1 MSKEIQNVTLRVD
14 VEAHIK
20 NAKSA
25 LESLGSAINGKLS
38 TKGSSR
44 FKNEIKNLEKDLDS
58 LQTKATK
65 GFKGSSDAKEV
76 LRDIDS
82 IQRKIGKLDR
92 MNFENMV
99 DSNVINK
106 LNDAASAIDKISDA
120 KSRAAKN
127 KALKEDLEAT
137 KKAIEGIELSSK
149 TSMADFSG
157 AFGKRGSGTYN
168 IYRQQLEKYKK
179 SLAEYEK
186 EKAQAEKIINS
197 SENGSKDY
205 TKAASDIEATEA
217 KIAKLKSEFKD
228 AFVNT
233 GIKNIDGE
241 LKGLKTTISSI
252 DPSAIKNAKAALTD
266 LVTEMQNVAKNSN
279 NADIKKFFEGFDASK
294 IQNMSGDKLQT
305 LFDKFKTMASE
316 LGDEEV
322 AAKINQ
328 IEKEFTSRTAKIV
341 SGLDPIKD
349 AAKGAYTALADT
361 EAAQRSLRS
370 LSTRIEYF
378 FSLTNGFLIAQ
389 RVIRSAFNTV
399 KELDKAMTDT
409 AVVTDNTISDMWNKL
424 DEYTARA
431 NQLGATTQGAYETA
445 TLYYQQGLDDQQA
458 GELSVETMKMA
469 RIAGMDYAKAT
480 DSMTAA
486 LRGFNK
492 ELTAASAQNVN
503 DVYSNLAAKTA
514 SNTQEISTAMEK
526 VASLA
531 HNAGMDLETTAVY
544 LSQAIETTR
553 EAPENI
559 GTAMKTIL
567 ARFQSLTKDPDSLSP
582 EVQEALGGETVD
594 ANVTEAALAKA
605 GVALRD
611 ETGQFRAA
619 KDVLLELNAVWNDL
633 DKNTQRYI
641 ATQTAGARQ
650 QSRFIAMMQNNARTQ
665 ELLGYA
671 YDSEGASQKQF
682 EKTLDSLEAKINK
695 FKNAWNEF
703 TMGIADS
710 GMIKGAVDIVTNLI
724 TVVNKLAKMT
734 GPLEGFVKA
743 FIAIGTFKAGGN
755 LLIGGLQ
762 NFGLLKDFEKMN
774 AKGLAGMMGQFVGK
788 AKSFKAPN
796 KGSISGAIGDTI
808 GNYSVERTLAEVG
821 ARNANTEAI
830 LREKLANGELT
841 KTRLIELSTQKGSIA
856 SKIVNIATTFKET
869 LAAHGLS
876 AALKELAATELS
888 VGAAGSVMLGPFLV
902 VGAILATAGIAIAA
916 HSKTVQNACNRAEES
931 IKSFNETK
939 DSINENLNSIE
950 EVRSEFELLRK
961 GVGKNGE
968 NIGLSADEFERYHE
982 ITNQLAEMSPSIVDG
997 YDAEGNAI
1005 IRKTNAIQELID
1017 AEKERA
1023 DLNRRKY
1030 VSNSNLSDLITKARE
1045 DSKGI
1050 TEEFNRNTGQMG
1062 LAADSGQSFNIND
1075 IKDYKEK
1082 RDKIVEQIK
1091 EKEKEIYKITN
1102 DPKGDAR
1109 EALETQLREQQEQ
1122 LTILDA
1128 QKDATDQLKD
1138 AYSDVTDLLTEYTKT
1153 LDGGETILNKYPSI
1167 LNNALTSIATDTS
1180 LDEIGKKQA
1189 VQELI
1194 TNSDFRAATVQ
1205 MDVFKYKAKQLKEE
1219 LGDTKGSNQY
1229 KNAWKEAY
1237 GEASKAIDNFDNLS
1251 EDVKEDFKIQM
1262 ASMKDGASELA
1273 PTLEEALN
1281 PLETAVDTAK
1291 NLKETL
1297 DKVSENDYFSAGN
1310 EIKEG
1315 ISAATEE
1322 EDT

>member
-1 MSKEIQNVTLRVD
+1 
-14 VEAHIK
+14 
-20 NAKSA
+20 
-25 LESLGSAINGKLS
+25 
-38 TKGSSR
+38 
-44 FKNEIKNLEKDLDS
+44 
-58 LQTKATK
+58 
-65 GFKGSSDAKEV
+65 
-76 LRDIDS
+76 
-82 IQRKIGKLDR
+82 
-92 MNFENMV
+92 
-99 DSNVINK
+99 
-106 LNDAASAIDKISDA
+106 
-120 KSRAAKN
+120 
-127 KALKEDLEAT
+127 
-137 KKAIEGIELSSK
+137 
-149 TSMADFSG
+149 
-157 AFGKRGSGTYN
+157 
-168 IYRQQLEKYKK
+168 
-179 SLAEYEK
+179 
-186 EKAQAEKIINS
+186 
-197 SENGSKDY
+197 
-205 TKAASDIEATEA
+205 
-217 KIAKLKSEFKD
+217 
-228 AFVNT
+228 
-233 GIKNIDGE
+233 
-241 LKGLKTTISSI
+241 
-252 DPSAIKNAKAALTD
+252 
-266 LVTEMQNVAKNSN
+266 
-279 NADIKKFFEGFDASK
+279 
-294 IQNMSGDKLQT
+294 
-305 LFDKFKTMASE
+305 
-316 LGDEEV
+316 
-322 AAKINQ
+322 
-328 IEKEFTSRTAKIV
+328 
-341 SGLDPIKD
+341 
-349 AAKGAYTALADT
+349 
-361 EAAQRSLRS
+361 
-370 LSTRIEYF
+370 
-378 FSLTNGFLIAQ
+378 
-389 RVIRSAFNTV
+389 
-399 KELDKAMTDT
+399 
-409 AVVTDNTISDMWNKL
+409 
-424 DEYTARA
+424 
-431 NQLGATTQGAYETA
+431 
-445 TLYYQQGLDDQQA
+445 
-458 GELSVETMKMA
+458 
-469 RIAGMDYAKAT
+469 
-480 DSMTAA
+480 
-486 LRGFNK
+486 
-492 ELTAASAQNVN
+492 
-503 DVYSNLAAKTA
+503 
-514 SNTQEISTAMEK
+514 
-526 VASLA
+526 
-531 HNAGMDLETTAVY
+531 
-544 LSQAIETTR
+544 
-553 EAPENI
+553 
-559 GTAMKTIL
+559 MKTIL

-671 YDSEGASQKQF
+671 YNAEGASQKQF

-755 LLIGGLQ
+755 LLISGLQ
-762 NFGLLKDFEKMN
+762 NFGLLTDLDRTN
-774 AKGLAGMMGQFVGK
+774 SKGLFGMMGQFIGK

-796 KGSISGAIGDTI
+796 KESISGAIGDTI
-808 GNYSVERTLAEVG
+808 GNYSVERILAEVG
-821 ARNANTEAI
+821 ARKANTEAI

-888 VGAAGSVMLGPFLV
+888 VGAAGSVMLGPFLA
-902 VGAILATAGIAIAA
+902 VGAILASAGIAIAA
-916 HSKTVQNACNRAEES
+916 YNKTVQDACNRAEES

-961 GVGKNGE
+961 GVNGNGE
-968 NIGLSADEFERYHE
+968 NISLSADEFERYHE

-1091 EKEKEIYKITN
+1091 EKEKESNKITN

-1109 EALETQLREQQEQ
+1109 EALETQLKEQQEQ

-1128 QKDATDQLKD
+1128 QKDAADQLKD

-1153 LDGGETILNKYPSI
+1153 LDGGEAILNKYPSI

-1205 MDVFKYKAKQLKEE
+1205 MDVFKYKTKQLKEE
-1219 LGDTKGSNQY
+1219 LGDTKDSNQY

-1237 GEASKAIDNFDNLS
+1237 DEASKAIDNFDNLS